1 MGNIK
6 TVRVADEPRI
16 ELHDK
21 LSLTGCEVSVNNLPA
36 HAEVPFVHYHVQ
48 NEEVYIILSGSGL
61 VYMDGEYAEITQG
74 DCFKV
79 EPAVHRSLKAGAQGL
94 RYLCIQCKEKSLTQ
108 FTLGDGKIAEGEKVN
123 WPA

>member
-21 LSLTGCEVSVNNLPA
+21 LSLTGCEVSVNNLQA

-48 NEEVYIILSGSGL
+48 NEEVYIVLSGSGL
-61 VYMDGEYAEITQG
+61 VYLDGEYAEITQG

-108 FTLGDGKIAEGEKVN
+108 FTRGDGKIAAGEKVN
-123 WPA
+123 WPT